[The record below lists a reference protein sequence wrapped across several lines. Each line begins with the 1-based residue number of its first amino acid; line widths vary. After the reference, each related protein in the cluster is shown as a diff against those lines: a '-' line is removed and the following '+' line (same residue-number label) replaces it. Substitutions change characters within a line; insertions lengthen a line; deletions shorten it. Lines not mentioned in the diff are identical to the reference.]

1 MFRYFFDALPGDDPE
16 LRQRNIFRAI
26 NDRPYIGP
34 EEIFAIMGA
43 DRNKIGIGDA
53 VIILC

>member
-26 NDRPYIGP
+26 NDRPYDINGSQ
-34 EEIFAIMGA
+34 A
-43 DRNKIGIGDA
+43 DEGNSIQTS
-53 VIILC
+53 